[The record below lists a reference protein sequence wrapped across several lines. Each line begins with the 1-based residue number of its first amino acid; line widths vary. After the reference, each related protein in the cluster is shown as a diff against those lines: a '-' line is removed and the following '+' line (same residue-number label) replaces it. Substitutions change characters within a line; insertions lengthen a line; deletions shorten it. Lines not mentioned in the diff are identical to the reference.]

1 MYLEHESH
9 LTRLLMFPPKPQI
22 SWIRHRDVHVLSV
35 GSDTFTSDRRFRSVF
50 LEDEGR
56 LSLSI
61 RGVEAA
67 DEGGYECQVRRCSPF
82 NTCGDTKGAVQ

>member
-1 MYLEHESH
+1 
-9 LTRLLMFPPKPQI
+9 MFPPKPQI

-35 GSDTFTSDRRFRSVF
+35 GSDTFTSDRRFRSLF

-56 LSLSI
+56 LSLTI

-67 DEGGYECQVRRCSPF
+67 DEGGYECQVRRCNLF
-82 NTCGDTKGAVQ
+82 KRMHTYGDTT

>member
-1 MYLEHESH
+1 
-9 LTRLLMFPPKPQI
+9 MFPPKPQI

-35 GSDTFTSDRRFRSVF
+35 GSDTFTSDRRFRSLF

-56 LSLSI
+56 LSLTI

-67 DEGGYECQVRRCSPF
+67 DEGGYECQVRCSRFELIHTETQYELYSEVWKMFSQSP
-82 NTCGDTKGAVQ
+82 TH